1 MRQRLIVDR
10 RLHFWTWEQDTG
22 DTARVEAGYVNPM
35 ATAGSAPDFVCRGR
49 CAFALLRTEEGR
61 RLGEVVV
68 REKWRRLPERR
79 AAPVVD

>member
-10 RLHFWTWEQDTG
+10 RLRFGTSG
-22 DTARVEAGYVNPM
+22 P
-35 ATAGSAPDFVCRGR
+35 GSRT
-49 CAFALLRTEEGR
+49 ALLRTEEGR

-68 REKWRRLPERR
+68 REKWQRLPERH